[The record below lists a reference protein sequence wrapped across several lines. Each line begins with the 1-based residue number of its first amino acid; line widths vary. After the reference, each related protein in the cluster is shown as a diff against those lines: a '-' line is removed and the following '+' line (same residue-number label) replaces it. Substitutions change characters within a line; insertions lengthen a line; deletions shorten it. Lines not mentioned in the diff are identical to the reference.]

1 MIRIF
6 RLRGLGYNQREI
18 ADKIGGISQQ
28 QISYFLKL
36 MKAKSSKIGEEATI
50 RSLLP
55 HLASPI
61 EEGMGDIPWHGQE
74 ASHNLSVNHAEKFRN
89 IDRNIDRNMHFY
101 NLTVNQAEKIRKIDK
116 NMRKVEQL
124 MKDNEEKRMEQEQE
138 LAEKI
143 LTRVNDLNVEL
154 TEKHFSYLNK
164 KYELFFNTE
173 EENSE

>member
-36 MKAKSSKIGEEATI
+36 MKAKSSKIGEEAYI

-55 HLASPI
+55 YLASPI

-74 ASHNLSVNHAEKFRN
+74 ASHNLSVNHAEKIRK
-89 IDRNIDRNMHFY
+89 IDRNM
-101 NLTVNQAEKIRKIDK
+101 Q
-116 NMRKVEQL
+116 KVEQL

-143 LTRVNDLNVEL
+143 FTRVNDLNVEL

>member
-1 MIRIF
+1 MDPRMIRIF

-28 QISYFLKL
+28 QISYFLKQ
-36 MKAKSSKIGEEATI
+36 MKAKSSKIGEEAYI

-55 HLASPI
+55 YLASPI

-74 ASHNLSVNHAEKFRN
+74 ASYSLSLNHAEKFRK
-89 IDRNIDRNMHFY
+89 IDRNMHFY
-101 NLTVNQAEKIRKIDK
+101 NLTVNQAEKIRKIDR
-116 NMRKVEQL
+116 NMQKVEQL

-143 LTRVNDLNVEL
+143 FTRVNDLNIEH

>member
-36 MKAKSSKIGEEATI
+36 MKAKSSKIGEEAYI

-55 HLASPI
+55 YLASPI

-74 ASHNLSVNHAEKFRN
+74 APYNLSLNHAEKFRN
-89 IDRNIDRNMHFY
+89 IDRKKNAGSSRAIRISRDCRDFRN
-101 NLTVNQAEKIRKIDK
+101 
-116 NMRKVEQL
+116 
-124 MKDNEEKRMEQEQE
+124 
-138 LAEKI
+138 
-143 LTRVNDLNVEL
+143 
-154 TEKHFSYLNK
+154 
-164 KYELFFNTE
+164 
-173 EENSE
+173 